1 MGSEIKITIKLP
13 SIEGIKKLSRFL
25 FKNLKMFFWFVIKD
39 IKTKKKRG
47 ILALVLAGL
56 FFWWFGISAGLLWF
70 LFLMFLFYGWEN
82 RIIAV
87 FALISLASCPVLLS
101 FKKDSFAETMAVYAY
116 FFLVMTVVLQIV
128 EYKRHPELY
137 NESDNEEK

>member
-1 MGSEIKITIKLP
+1 MATEIKITIKLP

-25 FKNLKMFFWFVIKD
+25 FKNLKTLFWFFVKD

-47 ILALVLAGL
+47 ILALIIAGF
-56 FFWWFGISAGLLWF
+56 FFWQYDLNAGLLWL
-70 LFLMFLFYGWEN
+70 LFLLFLFYGWEN

-87 FALISLASCPVLLS
+87 LALISLASCPILLS
-101 FKKDSFAETMAVYAY
+101 LKKDALAEQMAIYAY

-128 EYKRHPELY
+128 EYRKDLK
-137 NESDNEEK
+137 NGKINEEE